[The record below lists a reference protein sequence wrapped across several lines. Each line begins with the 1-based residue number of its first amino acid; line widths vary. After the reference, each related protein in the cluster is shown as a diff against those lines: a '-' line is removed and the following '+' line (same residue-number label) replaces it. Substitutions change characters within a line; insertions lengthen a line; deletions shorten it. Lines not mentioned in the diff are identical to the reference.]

1 MANNKRYDFNFNLS
15 SLSTYTDEVGGELIR
30 RAILE
35 SETIKLIKVQPG
47 VKGSQ
52 AINLLN
58 SNLEVQDGTCGW
70 SPSGSTIYTQRDITV
85 CQYKINETL
94 CPADLNNYW
103 LGALL
108 TPGSTPETVPFE
120 QQIAELKTA
129 QISQYVENQ
138 IWGASS
144 ATTCFSGLKELVR
157 GVSGTTADTAT
168 VTGGIVVPGQSPIAS
183 TTALS
188 QVDALI
194 EQIPDD
200 VVNRTDWVVFM
211 SHANYR
217 KYLINYRTSNYYHF
231 NPEGSYEEF
240 KTFHPATNILVHP
253 VGGLLNSN
261 LVVLMPAGYAVA
273 GVDLLSDMDNLK
285 MFYSVDFDEVRLRC
299 NFKIGVQLAWPQ
311 FVITNG
317 LT

>member
-1 MANNKRYDFNFNLS
+1 MNKKYDFGFNLS

-35 SETIKLIKVQPG
+35 GETAKIITVQPG
-47 VKGSQ
+47 IKGSQ

-58 SNLEVQDGTCGW
+58 SNLVVQEGTCGW
-70 SPSGSTIYTQRDITV
+70 NSSGSTIYTQRDIAV
-85 CQYKINETL
+85 CQYKVNESL

-103 LGALL
+103 LGQLL

-120 QQIAELKTA
+120 QQISELKVA
-129 QISQYVENQ
+129 QISQYVENLM
-138 IWGASS
+138 WGASS
-144 ATTCFSGLKELVR
+144 ATTCFSGFKELFAQQ
-157 GVSGTTADTAT
+157 GSGTTT
-168 VTGGIVVPGQSPIAS
+168 VTGGIVVTGQTAISS
-183 TTALS
+183 TTALA
-188 QVDALI
+188 QVDALV

-200 VVNRTDWVVFM
+200 IVDRTDLVIFM

-217 KYLINYRTSNYYHF
+217 KYLINYRTANYYHY
-231 NPEGSYEEF
+231 NPENSYEDF

-253 VGGLLNSN
+253 VGGLNGSN
-261 LVVLMPAGYAVA
+261 LVVLVPAGYMFM
-273 GVDLLSDMDNLK
+273 GVDLLSDQESLK
-285 MFYSVDFDEVRLRC
+285 MFYSVDFDEVRLRS
-299 NFKIGVQLAWPQ
+299 NFKIGVQNAWPN